1 MEEYNVII
9 ENVEFNEELY
19 NKNISEN
26 DFSGSEIDGV
36 GDDDNANN

>member
-1 MEEYNVII
+1 MEEDNVII

-36 GDDDNANN
+36 GDEDNANN

>member
-1 MEEYNVII
+1 MEDNIII

-26 DFSGSEIDGV
+26 NFSNSETDGI
-36 GDDDNANN
+36 GDDDNADN

>member
-1 MEEYNVII
+1 MEEDNVII

-19 NKNISEN
+19 NKNITEN
-26 DFSGSEIDGV
+26 DFSGSEIDGI

>member
-1 MEEYNVII
+1 MEEDNVIR

-26 DFSGSEIDGV
+26 DFSGSEIDGI

>member
-1 MEEYNVII
+1 MEEDNVII

-26 DFSGSEIDGV
+26 DFSGSEIDGI

>member
-1 MEEYNVII
+1 MEEDNVII
-9 ENVEFNEELY
+9 ENVEFNEELE
-19 NKNISEN
+19 KENITEN

>member
-1 MEEYNVII
+1 MEDNITI

>member
-1 MEEYNVII
+1 MEEDNVII
-9 ENVEFNEELY
+9 ENVEFNEKLY
-19 NKNISEN
+19 NKNITEN

>member
-1 MEEYNVII
+1 MEDNIII

-26 DFSGSEIDGV
+26 NFSNSETDVI
-36 GDDDNANN
+36 GDDDNADN

>member
-1 MEEYNVII
+1 MEEDNVII

-19 NKNISEN
+19 NKNITEN